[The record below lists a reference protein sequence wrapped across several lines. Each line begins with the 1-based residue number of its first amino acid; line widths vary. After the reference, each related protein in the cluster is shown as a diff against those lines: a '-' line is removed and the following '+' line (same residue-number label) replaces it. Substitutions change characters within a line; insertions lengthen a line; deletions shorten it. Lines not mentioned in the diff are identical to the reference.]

1 MSDTRDRFRH
11 RPIDSYCQLCGDSGT
26 WKFST
31 VSGLN
36 RHCVMVHAHI
46 FTRSGGYRPIPAEH
60 IRLYQDRV
68 RAGRSAS
75 RKTRGSLNNND
86 RHPSWTVYP
95 SPSASV
101 ESPAV
106 ANLAQVSV
114 IQVCEPYLPPPPPT
128 LPSSEVLASGPADQN
143 AVASGASRRYV
154 VVAEDITP
162 DSTSSYNLQ
171 PEEVLVGPDATAAA
185 SDPFSQFIGFERAQ
199 SASSLRTPSLTGL
212 LSARASPQPPPILS
226 IDDIVTAALR
236 PGPFSASA
244 MADALERHFSGPTGA
259 DTLEYLLTLA
269 RATRVAVARE
279 YAATFARAV
288 LAGGSDS
295 EILATVRRFIDALN
309 CDN

>member
-128 LPSSEVLASGPADQN
+128 LPSSEVLASGCSRHGLALSLLRSCPSTTSSRPRCARDH
-143 AVASGASRRYV
+143 SRRRPWLTHWSV
-154 VVAEDITP
+154 TFRV
-162 DSTSSYNLQ
+162 Q
-171 PEEVLVGPDATAAA
+171 PE
-185 SDPFSQFIGFERAQ
+185 
-199 SASSLRTPSLTGL
+199 RTLW
-212 LSARASPQPPPILS
+212 S
-226 IDDIVTAALR
+226 I
-236 PGPFSASA
+236 
-244 MADALERHFSGPTGA
+244 
-259 DTLEYLLTLA
+259 
-269 RATRVAVARE
+269 
-279 YAATFARAV
+279 
-288 LAGGSDS
+288 
-295 EILATVRRFIDALN
+295 
-309 CDN
+309 C